1 MPENNEIKTLDS
13 IKIEEDYSVTVTH
26 KENLLSFFRNGAN
39 LDGLYNVVESKARAL
54 VADVTTKEGVSQIK
68 STARQI
74 ASIKKRV
81 DDIGKD
87 VVAELKD
94 LPKKIDANRKKWRE
108 DMEALQEEIRKPV
121 TEIENRQAEI
131 EEIRATHGK
140 LALSGSEEI
149 KAAIE
154 TIDKIELTGDKWKES
169 LDAAAAAVKAE
180 KGALEVMLNAALKK
194 EAEARELEELRKKQ
208 EEAERIIREQKIREE
223 AERKAR
229 EEAEARAA
237 AERARLEREK
247 LEAERKA
254 REEAEARAA
263 AEKARLE
270 REKADAERKAAEAE
284 KAAKDALERE
294 AEARRNQ
301 STASVDNGA
310 QATAPV
316 KRPSRWTDEQKKV
329 NSAILARFAEI
340 IRASLP
346 KHIAGHSDQGYEL
359 AANEAA
365 KEIIKAI
372 ACGKI
377 ENINV
382 RY

>member
-1 MPENNEIKTLDS
+1 MPENNELKTLDS
-13 IKIEEDYSVTVTH
+13 IKIEEDYSVTVTN

-39 LDGLYNVVESKARAL
+39 LDSLYNVVEIKARAL
-54 VADVTTKEGVSQIK
+54 VADVTTKEGFSQIK

-94 LPKKIDANRKKWRE
+94 LPKQIDANRKKWRE
-108 DMEALQEEIRKPV
+108 EMEALQDEIRKPV
-121 TEIENRQAEI
+121 TEIENRQKEI

-154 TIDKIELTGDKWKES
+154 TIDKIELTGDRWKES
-169 LDAAAAAVKAE
+169 IEEATAAVTAE
-180 KGALEVMLNAALKK
+180 KGALEVMLNAAIRK

-237 AERARLEREK
+237 AEK
-247 LEAERKA
+247 S
-254 REEAEARAA
+254 
-263 AEKARLE
+263 RLE
-270 REKADAERKAAEAE
+270 REKAEAERKAAEAE
-284 KAAKDALERE
+284 KAAREALERE

-301 STASVDNGA
+301 ATASVDFPVFQGAASPVNNGA
-310 QATAPV
+310 QTTAPV

-377 ENINV
+377 ENIKME
-382 RY
+382 Y

>member
-1 MPENNEIKTLDS
+1 MPETEDKKIQTVPS
-13 IKIEEDYSVTVTH
+13 IKVEEDYSVTVVN
-26 KENLLSFFRNGAN
+26 KASLLSFFKDGAN
-39 LDGLYNVVESKARAL
+39 LDGLYNVVETKARAL
-54 VADVTTKEGVSQIK
+54 VADVTTADGVSKIK

-94 LPKKIDANRKKWRE
+94 LPKQIDANRKKWRE

-121 TEIENRQAEI
+121 TEIENRQKEI

-140 LALSGSEEI
+140 LVLSGSEEI
-149 KAAIE
+149 KTAIGNL
-154 TIDKIELTGDKWKES
+154 DKIELTGDKWKES
-169 LDAAAAAVKAE
+169 LEDATAAVTAE

-237 AERARLEREK
+237 AE
-247 LEAERKA
+247 
-254 REEAEARAA
+254 
-263 AEKARLE
+263 KARLE
-270 REKADAERKAAEAE
+270 REKAEAERKAAEAE
-284 KAAKDALERE
+284 KAAKEAMERE

-301 STASVDNGA
+301 ATASVDFPVFQGA
-310 QATAPV
+310 AATAEQTPSAPV
-316 KRPSRWTDEQKKV
+316 KRQSKWTDEQKKV
-329 NSAILARFAEI
+329 NSAILAQFAEI

-359 AANEAA
+359 AATEAA
-365 KEIIKAI
+365 KDLIKAI

>member
-1 MPENNEIKTLDS
+1 MPENNELKTLDP

-39 LDGLYNVVESKARAL
+39 LDSLYNVVDSKARAL

-81 DDIGKD
+81 DDLGKD
-87 VVAELKD
+87 IVAELKD
-94 LPKKIDANRKKWRE
+94 LPKQIDANRKKWRE
-108 DMEALQEEIRKPV
+108 DMEALQDEIRKPV
-121 TEIENRQAEI
+121 TEIENRQKEI

-237 AERARLEREK
+237 AE
-247 LEAERKA
+247 
-254 REEAEARAA
+254 
-263 AEKARLE
+263 KARLE
-270 REKADAERKAAEAE
+270 REKQEAERKAAEAE
-284 KAAKDALERE
+284 KAAREALERE

-310 QATAPV
+310 QDTAPV

>member
-1 MPENNEIKTLDS
+1 MPENNELKTIES

-39 LDGLYNVVESKARAL
+39 LDGLYNVVETKARAL
-54 VADVTTKEGVSQIK
+54 VADVTTKEGISQIK

-94 LPKKIDANRKKWRE
+94 LPKQIDANRKKWRE
-108 DMEALQEEIRKPV
+108 DMEALQDEIRTPV

-140 LALSGSEEI
+140 LVLSGSEEI

-154 TIDKIELTGDKWKES
+154 TLDKTELTGDKWKES
-169 LDAAAAAVKAE
+169 LEDASDAVTAE

-229 EEAEARAA
+229 EEAEARD
-237 AERARLEREK
+237 
-247 LEAERKA
+247 
-254 REEAEARAA
+254 A

-270 REKADAERKAAEAE
+270 REKAEAERKAAEAE
-284 KAAKDALERE
+284 KAAQEAREREEAARNSKEALER
-294 AEARRNQ
+294 AAI
-301 STASVDNGA
+301 GA
-310 QATAPV
+310 QQAVPMSKTIPQP
-316 KRPSRWTDEQKKV
+316 KPSKWTDDQKKV

-365 KEIIKAI
+365 KDLIKAI

>member
-1 MPENNEIKTLDS
+1 MEQKEIATTET

-39 LDGLYNVVESKARAL
+39 LDGLYNVVETKARAL

-81 DDIGKD
+81 DDLGKD
-87 VVAELKD
+87 IVAELKD
-94 LPKKIDANRKKWRE
+94 LPKQIDANRKKWRE

-121 TEIENRQAEI
+121 TEIENRQDEI
-131 EEIRATHGK
+131 EEIKATHGK

-149 KAAIE
+149 KAAIVNL
-154 TIDKIELTGDKWKES
+154 DKIELTGDKWKES
-169 LDAAAAAVKAE
+169 LEDATAAVTAE
-180 KGALEVMLNAALKK
+180 KDALEVMLNAAIKK

-229 EEAEARAA
+229 EQAESQAA
-237 AERARLEREK
+237 AERERHRQEMERAERERQ
-247 LEAERKA
+247 E
-254 REEAEARAA
+254 
-263 AEKARLE
+263 
-270 REKADAERKAAEAE
+270 AERKAAEAE
-284 KAAKDALERE
+284 KAAKEAMERE

-301 STASVDNGA
+301 ATASVDFPVFQGADATANNGA
-310 QATAPV
+310 QTATPG

>member
-1 MPENNEIKTLDS
+1 MSENNELKTIEP

-39 LDGLYNVVESKARAL
+39 LDGLYNVVETKARAL

-81 DDIGKD
+81 DDLGKD
-87 VVAELKD
+87 IVAELKD
-94 LPKKIDANRKKWRE
+94 LPKQIDANRKKWRE
-108 DMEALQEEIRKPV
+108 DMEALQDEIRKPV
-121 TEIENRQAEI
+121 TEIENRQKEI
-131 EEIRATHGK
+131 EEIKATHGK
-140 LALSGSEEI
+140 LVLSGSEEI
-149 KAAIE
+149 KAAIGNL
-154 TIDKIELTGDKWKES
+154 DKIELTGDKWKES
-169 LDAAAAAVKAE
+169 LEAATEAVTAE

-208 EEAERIIREQKIREE
+208 EEAERIIREQKIKEE
-223 AERKAR
+223 AERRAR
-229 EEAEARAA
+229 EQAEAQAA
-237 AERARLEREK
+237 KERERYRQEMERAERERQE
-247 LEAERKA
+247 
-254 REEAEARAA
+254 
-263 AEKARLE
+263 
-270 REKADAERKAAEAE
+270 AERKAAEAE
-284 KAAKDALERE
+284 KARREAEERE
-294 AEARRNQ
+294 AEARKNQ
-301 STASVDNGA
+301 SPASVDFPVFQGAAAAVNNGA
-310 QATAPV
+310 QAAMPV
-316 KRPSRWTDEQKKV
+316 KRQSKWTDEQKKV
-329 NSAILARFAEI
+329 NSAILNSFAEI

-359 AANEAA
+359 AATEAA
-365 KEIIKAI
+365 KDLIKAI

>member
-1 MPENNEIKTLDS
+1 MDQKEIATTES

-26 KENLLSFFRNGAN
+26 KENLLSFFKNGAN
-39 LDGLYNVVESKARAL
+39 LDGLYNVVDNKARAL

-81 DDIGKD
+81 DDLGKD

-94 LPKKIDANRKKWRE
+94 LPKQIDANRKKWRE

-131 EEIRATHGK
+131 EEIKATHGK

-154 TIDKIELTGDKWKES
+154 SIDKIELTGDKWKES
-169 LDAAAAAVKAE
+169 LEDAAAAVTAE

-237 AERARLEREK
+237 AE
-247 LEAERKA
+247 
-254 REEAEARAA
+254 
-263 AEKARLE
+263 KARLE
-270 REKADAERKAAEAE
+270 REKAEAERKAAEAE
-284 KAAKDALERE
+284 NAAMEALERE
-294 AEARRNQ
+294 ADARKNQ
-301 STASVDNGA
+301 ATASVDNGA

-365 KEIIKAI
+365 KDLIKAI

>member
-1 MPENNEIKTLDS
+1 MSENNELKTIES

-26 KENLLSFFRNGAN
+26 KENLLSFFRNSAN
-39 LDGLYNVVESKARAL
+39 LDGLYNVVQAKARAL

-94 LPKKIDANRKKWRE
+94 LPKQIDANRKKWRE
-108 DMEALQEEIRKPV
+108 DMEALQDEIRRPV
-121 TEIENRQAEI
+121 TEIEERQAEI

-154 TIDKIELTGDKWKES
+154 SIDKIELTGDKWKES
-169 LDAAAAAVKAE
+169 LEDATAAVTAE

-194 EAEARELEELRKKQ
+194 EAAARELEELRKNQ

-229 EEAEARAA
+229 T
-237 AERARLEREK
+237 
-247 LEAERKA
+247 
-254 REEAEARAA
+254 EAEARAA

-270 REKADAERKAAEAE
+270 REKAEAERKAAEAE
-284 KAAKDALERE
+284 KAAKEALERE

-301 STASVDNGA
+301 AAATVNNGA
-310 QATAPV
+310 QTVTPV

-346 KHIAGHSDQGYEL
+346 KHIAGHSDKGYEL

>member
-1 MPENNEIKTLDS
+1 MPETEDKKIQTVPS
-13 IKIEEDYSVTVTH
+13 IKVEEDYSVTVVN
-26 KENLLSFFRNGAN
+26 KASLLSFFKEGAN
-39 LDGLYNVVESKARAL
+39 LDGLYNVVQAKARAL
-54 VADVTTKEGVSQIK
+54 VADVTTADGVSKIK

-94 LPKKIDANRKKWRE
+94 LPKQIDANRKKWRE
-108 DMEALQEEIRKPV
+108 DMEALQDEIRKPV

-154 TIDKIELTGDKWKES
+154 TLDKIELTGDKWKES
-169 LDAAAAAVKAE
+169 LEDATAAVTSE
-180 KGALEVMLNAALKK
+180 KNALEIMLKAALKK

-237 AERARLEREK
+237 AE
-247 LEAERKA
+247 
-254 REEAEARAA
+254 
-263 AEKARLE
+263 KARLE
-270 REKADAERKAAEAE
+270 REKQEAERKAAEAE
-284 KAAKDALERE
+284 RAAKEAMERE
-294 AEARRNQ
+294 AEARKTQ
-301 STASVDNGA
+301 ATASVDFPEFQGA
-310 QATAPV
+310 AATPV

-346 KHIAGHSDQGYEL
+346 KHIAGHADHGYEL

-377 ENINV
+377 ENIKV
-382 RY
+382 EY

>member
-1 MPENNEIKTLDS
+1 MSENNELKIVES

-39 LDGLYNVVESKARAL
+39 LDGLYNVVATKASAL

-81 DDIGKD
+81 DDLGKD
-87 VVAELKD
+87 IVAELKD
-94 LPKKIDANRKKWRE
+94 LPKQIDANRKKWRE

-140 LALSGSEEI
+140 LVLSGSEEI

-154 TIDKIELTGDKWKES
+154 SLDKIELTGDKWKES
-169 LDAAAAAVKAE
+169 LEDATAAVTAE

-194 EAEARELEELRKKQ
+194 EAEARELEELRKKK
-208 EEAERIIREQKIREE
+208 EEAERIIREQNI
-223 AERKAR
+223 
-229 EEAEARAA
+229 
-237 AERARLEREK
+237 
-247 LEAERKA
+247 

-270 REKADAERKAAEAE
+270 REKAEAERKAAEAE
-284 KAAKDALERE
+284 RAAKEALERE

-301 STASVDNGA
+301 ATASVDFPVFQGA
-310 QATAPV
+310 AATAEHAPSAPV
-316 KRPSRWTDEQKKV
+316 KKPSKWTDEQKKV

>member
-1 MPENNEIKTLDS
+1 MSENNELKIVES

-39 LDGLYNVVESKARAL
+39 LDGLYNVVATKASAL

-94 LPKKIDANRKKWRE
+94 LPKQIDANRRKWRE

-140 LALSGSEEI
+140 LVLSGSEEI

-154 TIDKIELTGDKWKES
+154 SLDKIELTGDKWKES
-169 LDAAAAAVKAE
+169 LEDATAAVTAE

-223 AERKAR
+223 AEAM
-229 EEAEARAA
+229 
-237 AERARLEREK
+237 
-247 LEAERKA
+247 
-254 REEAEARAA
+254 AA

-270 REKADAERKAAEAE
+270 REKAEAERKAAEAE
-284 KAAKDALERE
+284 RAAKEALERE
-294 AEARRNQ
+294 AEARKTPA
-301 STASVDNGA
+301 TASLDFPVFQGAAAAVNNGS
-310 QATAPV
+310 QTTAPV
-316 KRPSRWTDEQKKV
+316 KKPSKWTDEQKKV

-377 ENINV
+377 ENIKV
-382 RY
+382 EY

>member
-1 MPENNEIKTLDS
+1 MPETATEDKKIQTVPS
-13 IKIEEDYSVTVTH
+13 IKVEEDYSVTVVN
-26 KENLLSFFRNGAN
+26 KASLLSFFKDGAN
-39 LDGLYNVVESKARAL
+39 LDGLYNVVQAKARAL
-54 VADVTTKEGVSQIK
+54 VADVTTADGVSKIK

-94 LPKKIDANRKKWRE
+94 LPKQIDANRKKWRE

-154 TIDKIELTGDKWKES
+154 SLDKIELTGDKWKES
-169 LDAAAAAVKAE
+169 LEDATAAVTAE

-229 EEAEARAA
+229 AEAEARAA
-237 AERARLEREK
+237 V
-247 LEAERKA
+247 
-254 REEAEARAA
+254 
-263 AEKARLE
+263 
-270 REKADAERKAAEAE
+270 
-284 KAAKDALERE
+284 
-294 AEARRNQ
+294 N
-301 STASVDNGA
+301 NGA
-310 QATAPV
+310 KTTAPL
-316 KRPSRWTDEQKKV
+316 KKPSKWTDEQKKV

>member
-1 MPENNEIKTLDS
+1 MSENNELKTIES

-39 LDGLYNVVESKARAL
+39 LDGLYNVVETKARAL

-81 DDIGKD
+81 DDLGKD
-87 VVAELKD
+87 IVAELKD
-94 LPKKIDANRKKWRE
+94 LPKQIDANRKKWRE
-108 DMEALQEEIRKPV
+108 DMEALQDEIRKPV
-121 TEIENRQAEI
+121 TEIEIRQNEI
-131 EEIRATHGK
+131 EEIKATHGK
-140 LALSGSEEI
+140 LVLCGSEEI
-149 KAAIE
+149 KAAIGNL
-154 TIDKIELTGDKWKES
+154 DKIDLTGDKWKES
-169 LDAAAAAVKAE
+169 LEAATEAVTAE

-194 EAEARELEELRKKQ
+194 EEEARELEELRKKK
-208 EEAERIIREQKIREE
+208 EEADRIIREQKIKEE
-223 AERKAR
+223 AERRAR
-229 EEAEARAA
+229 EQAEAQAA
-237 AERARLEREK
+237 AERERHRQEMERAEREK
-247 LEAERKA
+247 QE
-254 REEAEARAA
+254 
-263 AEKARLE
+263 
-270 REKADAERKAAEAE
+270 AERKAAEAD
-284 KAAKDALERE
+284 KARREAEERE
-294 AEARRNQ
+294 AEARKNQ
-301 STASVDNGA
+301 ATASVDFPVFQGA
-310 QATAPV
+310 AATAEQAPSAPV
-316 KRPSRWTDEQKKV
+316 KKPSKWTDEQKKV

>member
-1 MPENNEIKTLDS
+1 MPETEDKKIQTVPS
-13 IKIEEDYSVTVTH
+13 IKVEEDYSVTVVN
-26 KENLLSFFRNGAN
+26 KASLLSFFKDGAN
-39 LDGLYNVVESKARAL
+39 LDGLYNVVQAKARAL
-54 VADVTTKEGVSQIK
+54 VADVTTADGVAKIK

-94 LPKKIDANRKKWRE
+94 LPKQIDANRKKWRE

-140 LALSGSEEI
+140 LVLSGSEEI

-154 TIDKIELTGDKWKES
+154 SLDKIELTGDKWKES
-169 LDAAAAAVKAE
+169 LEDATAAVTAE
-180 KGALEVMLNAALKK
+180 KGALEVMRNAALKK
-194 EAEARELEELRKKQ
+194 EAEARELEELRKKK
-208 EEAERIIREQKIREE
+208 EEADRIIREQKIREE
-223 AERKAR
+223 VERKAR

-237 AERARLEREK
+237 SEKARMEREK
-247 LEAERKA
+247 EEAERKA
-254 REEAEARAA
+254 AE
-263 AEKARLE
+263 
-270 REKADAERKAAEAE
+270 AERKAAEAE
-284 KAAKDALERE
+284 KARKEAEERE
-294 AEARRNQ
+294 AEARKNQ
-301 STASVDNGA
+301 ATASVDFPVFQGA
-310 QATAPV
+310 AATAEQAPSAPV
-316 KRPSRWTDEQKKV
+316 KKPSKWTDAQKKV

>member
-1 MPENNEIKTLDS
+1 MPETATEDKKIQTVPS
-13 IKIEEDYSVTVTH
+13 IKVEEDYSVTVVN
-26 KENLLSFFRNGAN
+26 KASLLNFFKDGAN
-39 LDGLYNVVESKARAL
+39 LDGLYNVVQAKARAL
-54 VADVTTKEGVSQIK
+54 VADVTTADGVSKIK

-94 LPKKIDANRKKWRE
+94 LPKQIDANRKKWRE

-121 TEIENRQAEI
+121 TEIENRQTEI

-154 TIDKIELTGDKWKES
+154 SLDKIELTGDKWKES
-169 LDAAAAAVKAE
+169 LEDATAAVTAE

-229 EEAEARAA
+229 AEAEARAA
-237 AERARLEREK
+237 V
-247 LEAERKA
+247 
-254 REEAEARAA
+254 
-263 AEKARLE
+263 
-270 REKADAERKAAEAE
+270 
-284 KAAKDALERE
+284 
-294 AEARRNQ
+294 N
-301 STASVDNGA
+301 NGA
-310 QATAPV
+310 KTTAPL
-316 KRPSRWTDEQKKV
+316 KKPSKWTDEQKKV

-340 IRASLP
+340 IRESLP

>member
-1 MPENNEIKTLDS
+1 MEQKEIATTEP

-26 KENLLSFFRNGAN
+26 KENLLSFFKNGAN
-39 LDGLYNVVESKARAL
+39 LDGLYNVVENKARAL

-81 DDIGKD
+81 DDLGKD

-94 LPKKIDANRKKWRE
+94 LPKQIDANRKKWRE

-121 TEIENRQAEI
+121 TEIENRQKEI

-169 LDAAAAAVKAE
+169 LEDATAAVTSE
-180 KGALEVMLNAALKK
+180 KSALEVMLNAALKK

-208 EEAERIIREQKIREE
+208 EEADRIIREQKIREE

-229 EEAEARAA
+229 AEAEA
-237 AERARLEREK
+237 K
-247 LEAERKA
+247 
-254 REEAEARAA
+254 AA

-270 REKADAERKAAEAE
+270 REKAEAERKAAEAE
-284 KAAKDALERE
+284 RAAQEASERE
-294 AEARRNQ
+294 AEARKNQ
-301 STASVDNGA
+301 ATASVDNGA

-316 KRPSRWTDEQKKV
+316 KRPSRWTDAQKKV

-377 ENINV
+377 ENIKV
-382 RY
+382 EY

>member
-1 MPENNEIKTLDS
+1 MPETEDKKIQTVPS
-13 IKIEEDYSVTVTH
+13 IKVEEDYSVTVVN
-26 KENLLSFFRNGAN
+26 KASLLSFFKDGAN
-39 LDGLYNVVESKARAL
+39 LDGLYNVVETKARAL
-54 VADVTTKEGVSQIK
+54 VADVTTADGVSKIK

-94 LPKKIDANRKKWRE
+94 LPKQIDANRKKWRE

-121 TEIENRQAEI
+121 TEIENRQKEI

-140 LALSGSEEI
+140 LVLSGSEEI
-149 KAAIE
+149 KTAIGNL
-154 TIDKIELTGDKWKES
+154 DKIELTGDKWKES
-169 LDAAAAAVKAE
+169 LEDATAAVTSE

-194 EAEARELEELRKKQ
+194 EAEARELEELRKKK

-237 AERARLEREK
+237 AE
-247 LEAERKA
+247 
-254 REEAEARAA
+254 
-263 AEKARLE
+263 KARLE
-270 REKADAERKAAEAE
+270 REKAEAERKAAEAE
-284 KAAKDALERE
+284 RAAREARERE
-294 AEARRNQ
+294 AEARKNQ
-301 STASVDNGA
+301 ATASVDNGA

-316 KRPSRWTDEQKKV
+316 KRPSKWTDEQKKV
-329 NSAILARFAEI
+329 NSVILARFAEI

>member
-1 MPENNEIKTLDS
+1 MPETEDKKIQTVPS
-13 IKIEEDYSVTVTH
+13 IKVEEDYSVTVVN
-26 KENLLSFFRNGAN
+26 KASLLSFFKDGAN
-39 LDGLYNVVESKARAL
+39 LDGLYNVVQAKARAL
-54 VADVTTKEGVSQIK
+54 VADVTTADGVSKIK

-94 LPKKIDANRKKWRE
+94 LPKQIDANRKKWRE

-154 TIDKIELTGDKWKES
+154 ALDKIELTDDKWQES
-169 LDAAAAAVKAE
+169 LEDATAAVTSE
-180 KGALEVMLNAALKK
+180 KNALEVMLNAALKK

-229 EEAEARAA
+229 EET
-237 AERARLEREK
+237 
-247 LEAERKA
+247 
-254 REEAEARAA
+254 EARAA

-270 REKADAERKAAEAE
+270 REKEEAERKAAEAE
-284 KAAKDALERE
+284 RAAQEARERE
-294 AEARRNQ
+294 AEARKNQ
-301 STASVDNGA
+301 ATASVDFPVFQGA
-310 QATAPV
+310 SAQVNNAPAPATV
-316 KRPSRWTDEQKKV
+316 KKPSKWTDEQKKI

>member
-1 MPENNEIKTLDS
+1 MSENNELKTLDS

-39 LDGLYNVVESKARAL
+39 LDSLYNVVESKARAL

-81 DDIGKD
+81 DDLGKD
-87 VVAELKD
+87 IVAELKD
-94 LPKKIDANRKKWRE
+94 LPKQIDANRKKWRE
-108 DMEALQEEIRKPV
+108 DMEALQDEIRKPV
-121 TEIENRQAEI
+121 TEIENRQKEI

-169 LDAAAAAVKAE
+169 LDDAAAAVKAE

-237 AERARLEREK
+237 AE
-247 LEAERKA
+247 
-254 REEAEARAA
+254 
-263 AEKARLE
+263 KARLE
-270 REKADAERKAAEAE
+270 REKAEAERKAAEAE
-284 KAAKDALERE
+284 KAAREALERE

>member
-1 MPENNEIKTLDS
+1 MPEIATEDKKIQTVPS
-13 IKIEEDYSVTVTH
+13 IKVEEDYSVTVVN
-26 KENLLSFFRNGAN
+26 KASLLNFFKDGAN
-39 LDGLYNVVESKARAL
+39 LDVLYNVVQAKARAL
-54 VADVTTKEGVSQIK
+54 VADVTTADGVSKIK

-94 LPKKIDANRKKWRE
+94 LPKQIDANRKKWRE

-140 LALSGSEEI
+140 LVLSGSEEI

-154 TIDKIELTGDKWKES
+154 SLEKIELTGDKWKES
-169 LDAAAAAVKAE
+169 LEDATAAVTAE

-194 EAEARELEELRKKQ
+194 EAEARELEELRKKK
-208 EEAERIIREQKIREE
+208 EEADRIIREQKIKEE
-223 AERKAR
+223 AERRAR
-229 EEAEARAA
+229 EDAEERAA
-237 AERARLEREK
+237 AERERHRQEMERAEREK
-247 LEAERKA
+247 QE
-254 REEAEARAA
+254 
-263 AEKARLE
+263 
-270 REKADAERKAAEAE
+270 AERKAAEAE
-284 KAAKDALERE
+284 KARKEAEERE
-294 AEARRNQ
+294 AEERKNQ
-301 STASVDNGA
+301 APASVDFPVFQGA
-310 QATAPV
+310 AATAEQASSAPV
-316 KRPSRWTDEQKKV
+316 KKPSKWTDAQKKV
-329 NSAILARFAEI
+329 NSAILAQFAEI

-359 AANEAA
+359 AATEAA
-365 KEIIKAI
+365 KDIIKAI

>member
-1 MPENNEIKTLDS
+1 MSEDNELKTVES

-26 KENLLSFFRNGAN
+26 KENLLSFFKDGTN
-39 LDGLYNVVESKARAL
+39 LDGLYNVVETKARAL

-81 DDIGKD
+81 DDLGKD
-87 VVAELKD
+87 IVAELKD
-94 LPKKIDANRKKWRE
+94 LPKQIDANRKKWRE

-131 EEIRATHGK
+131 EEIRATHGG
-140 LALSGSEEI
+140 LVLSGSEEI

-154 TIDKIELTGDKWKES
+154 SLDKIELTGDKWKES
-169 LDAAAAAVKAE
+169 LEDAAAAVTAE
-180 KGALEVMLNAALKK
+180 KGALEVMLNAALNK
-194 EAEARELEELRKKQ
+194 EAEARELEELRKKK
-208 EEAERIIREQKIREE
+208 EEADRIIREQKIKEE
-223 AERKAR
+223 AERRAR
-229 EEAEARAA
+229 EQAEAQAA
-237 AERARLEREK
+237 AERERHRQEMERAERERQ
-247 LEAERKA
+247 EF
-254 REEAEARAA
+254 
-263 AEKARLE
+263 
-270 REKADAERKAAEAE
+270 ERKAAEAE
-284 KAAKDALERE
+284 KAAQEARERE
-294 AEARRNQ
+294 AEARKNQ
-301 STASVDNGA
+301 APASVDFPVFQGAAAAVNNGA
-310 QATAPV
+310 QTTAPV
-316 KRPSRWTDEQKKV
+316 KKPSKWTDEQKKV

>member
-1 MPENNEIKTLDS
+1 MPETEDKKIQAVPS
-13 IKIEEDYSVTVTH
+13 IKVEEDYSVTVVN
-26 KENLLSFFRNGAN
+26 KASLLSFFKEGAN
-39 LDGLYNVVESKARAL
+39 LDGLYNVVQAKARAL
-54 VADVTTKEGVSQIK
+54 VADVTTADGVSKIK

-94 LPKKIDANRKKWRE
+94 LPKQIDANRKKWRE

-149 KAAIE
+149 KAALE
-154 TIDKIELTGDKWKES
+154 TLDKIELTGDKWKES
-169 LDAAAAAVKAE
+169 LEDATAAVTAE

-237 AERARLEREK
+237 AE
-247 LEAERKA
+247 
-254 REEAEARAA
+254 
-263 AEKARLE
+263 KARLE

-284 KAAKDALERE
+284 KAAKEALERE

-301 STASVDNGA
+301 ATASVDNGA